1 VEYSRHTMMKSALS
15 AFVMTQ
21 RLCDLDRTAFGFLC
35 NKNQGVQETYKCP
48 LGKQLSTTVKR
59 IISLIF
65 CVAPSFLIAQT
76 PVDVW
81 TLQADIAP
89 GSRYLGETVANGMLG
104 VVSTSDP
111 FSTAG
116 VMMQGVYDRNRE
128 NNVDVILRA
137 FNVVH
142 MSLAIDSDG
151 ITHAQQVSHLHQAL
165 NLKNGTLTTTFN
177 YQDKASVRYSWYALR
192 QLPYTA
198 LVDVTIT
205 AKQPVDITATVN
217 PEAPPG
223 AEGLLYTE
231 RHFQD
236 GHTPSEPLAIVT
248 ATAHSPSGNLLLAAS
263 HAFLFDKVVENSSV
277 RDIVTAE
284 GVHAITFTKHL
295 EAGVAYHFAAVG
307 STITSAQNTNPRNE
321 AERLTILATLMG
333 REELIAQHE
342 RAWEQLW
349 HSDVVIEGDQQTQR
363 DIHAMLYHLYA
374 FTREGGAVALSPMGL
389 SGTGYNGHVFWDTET
404 WMYPVLLSLHP
415 EIAKSLLEYRYERL
429 GAARQNAIANGYRGA
444 MFPWESSASGNEDTP
459 LCCLTGIMEHHV
471 TADVG
476 IAAWNY
482 YRVTQDREWLR
493 TRGYPLLEGTAD
505 FWTSRVSQNEPGHY
519 DIEHVAGADEY
530 ALDVNNDA
538 FTNAAAR
545 ENLAAA
551 IAAAR
556 VLGLSP
562 HPEWEE
568 VSKGIRILKYP
579 DGVTREHAT
588 YQGEMIKQADVNLL
602 AYPLNEITDPEAIRH
617 DLEYYSP
624 RVDPVNGPAMTKSVL
639 AILYERLGMPEN
651 AYRLFKSSYTPNERP
666 PFGVIAE
673 TPSSNNPYF
682 ATGVGGSLQTMLY
695 GFGGLEL
702 TDQGFSQRHTQLPAT
717 WKSLTLT
724 GIGPR
729 HESFTVK

>member
-1 VEYSRHTMMKSALS
+1 M
-15 AFVMTQ
+15 
-21 RLCDLDRTAFGFLC
+21 
-35 NKNQGVQETYKCP
+35 
-48 LGKQLSTTVKR
+48 STNTKR
-59 IISLIF
+59 VASLIV
-65 CVAPSFLIAQT
+65 CAVSSFLAAQTQT

-81 TLQADIAP
+81 TLQADITP
-89 GSRYLGETVANGMLG
+89 GGRYFGETVANGMLG
-104 VVSTSDP
+104 LVSAPDP
-111 FSTAG
+111 FSTGA
-116 VMMQGVYDRNRE
+116 VIMQGVFDRSPA
-128 NNVDVILRA
+128 NVDVILRT

-142 MSLAIDSDG
+142 MALAIDNTG
-151 ITHAQQVSHLHQAL
+151 IAQSQQVTHLHQAL
-165 NLKNGTLTTTFN
+165 SLRRAAMTTTFD
-177 YQDKASVRYSWYALR
+177 YQDKASVSYTWYALR

-198 LVDVTIT
+198 LVDVAIT
-205 AKQPVDITATVN
+205 AKHPIDITATVS

-223 AEGLLYTE
+223 AGGLLYTE
-231 RHFQD
+231 RRFQD
-236 GHTPSEPLAIVT
+236 GHTPSEPLAMVT
-248 ATAHSPSGNLLLAAS
+248 ATAHSPSGQHLLAAS

-284 GVHAITFTKHL
+284 GAHAITFTKHL
-295 EAGVAYHFAAVG
+295 EAGVTYHFATVG
-307 STITSAQNTNPRNE
+307 STVTSVQNTNPRNE
-321 AERLTILATLMG
+321 AERLTILAALMG
-333 REELIAQHE
+333 RDELVAQHE
-342 RAWEQLW
+342 RDWENLW
-349 HSDVVIEGDQQTQR
+349 DSDIIVEGDEEAQR
-363 DIHAMLYHLYA
+363 DVHAMLYHLYA
-374 FTREGGAVALSPMGL
+374 FTREGGAIALSPMGL
-389 SGTGYNGHVFWDTET
+389 SGNGYNGHVFWDDET
-404 WMYPVLLSLHP
+404 WMFPVLLALHP
-415 EIAKSLLEYRYERL
+415 EMAESLLEYRYERL

-444 MFPWESSASGNEDTP
+444 MFPWESSTSGDEDTP

-476 IAAWNY
+476 VAAWNY

-493 TRGYPLLEGTAD
+493 TRGYPLLEATAD

-519 DIEHVAGADEY
+519 DIEHVAAADEY

-568 VSKGIRILKYP
+568 VRKGIRILKFP

-588 YQGEMIKQADVNLL
+588 YHGQMIKQADVNLL
-602 AYPLNEITDPEAIRH
+602 AYPLNEITNPEAIRH
-617 DLEYYSP
+617 DLEYYSS
-624 RVDPVNGPAMTKSVL
+624 RVDQVNGPAMTKSVL
-639 AILYERLGMPEN
+639 AILYERLGMPED
-651 AYRLFKSSYTPNERP
+651 AYRLFKSSYAPNERP

-702 TDQGFSQRHTQLPAT
+702 TDQGFVQEHSKLPVA
-717 WKSLTLT
+717 WKSMTLT
-724 GIGPR
+724 GIGVR
-729 HESFTVK
+729 HERFVVK